1 MSLEV
6 GANGRGLM
14 SAIAEPPHMAHTA
27 AQVFHCQNSCLNCS
41 CSAAAG
47 QQQLNVQTGVTGPT
61 GRRGRTGRRC
71 RRPAFA
77 GPVKSS
83 KQECQTLHLL
93 QAHCYAS
100 GSARPLRAGGGATAG
115 PVRAV
120 PAGPAGASHA
130 APARAPG
137 QGPGASVRRGAGR
150 GGVMALRRYT
160 FDFRKTHAVCCSP
173 FPTLKVVIV

>member
-27 AQVFHCQNSCLNCS
+27 AQVSHCQNSCLNCS

-47 QQQLNVQTGVTGPT
+47 QQRTSRPGRRADGPT
-61 GRRGRTGRRC
+61 DQPTGICGASQVLQAR
-71 RRPAFA
+71 
-77 GPVKSS
+77 VSNK
-83 KQECQTLHLL
+83 TLQLL
-93 QAHCYAS
+93 QAHCYA
-100 GSARPLRAGGGATAG
+100 GGGARPLRAGGGATAG

>member
-1 MSLEV
+1 
-6 GANGRGLM
+6 M

-47 QQQLNVQTGVTGPT
+47 QQRTSRPGRRADGPT
-61 GRRGRTGRRC
+61 DQPTGICGASQVLQAR
-71 RRPAFA
+71 
-77 GPVKSS
+77 VSNK
-83 KQECQTLHLL
+83 TLQLL
-93 QAHCYAS
+93 QAHCYA
-100 GSARPLRAGGGATAG
+100 GGGARPLRAGGGATAG

-120 PAGPAGASHA
+120 PAGPVGASHA

-137 QGPGASVRRGAGR
+137 HGPSASVRRGAGR
-150 GGVMALRRYT
+150 GGAMALRSCT
-160 FDFRKTHAVCCSP
+160 FDHSDFRKTHAVCCSP

>member
-27 AQVFHCQNSCLNCS
+27 AQVFHCQNSRLNCS
-41 CSAAAG
+41 CPAAAG

-120 PAGPAGASHA
+120 LAGPVGPHGWG
-130 APARAPG
+130 APAAGTRSWTRPG
-137 QGPGASVRRGAGR
+137 CFGATRRGARGR
-150 GGVMALRRYT
+150 DGFAQLYV
-160 FDFRKTHAVCCSP
+160 
-173 FPTLKVVIV
+173 